1 MCRLPL
7 RARWA
12 VVALALQGL
21 QGLPAGGL
29 PAQTPARPAE
39 LSDSAL
45 VSLITVLPGRSLYN
59 VFGHTL
65 IRVRDPATG
74 LDVGY
79 NYGTFDFPDSFL
91 GGGAFVARFAYGRL
105 DYRLDAPNY
114 PPLRA
119 VEWYWREE
127 GRASIEQTLA
137 LSPHQRRAL
146 YRSLEENARPE
157 NATYR
162 YDFFFDNCSTRPR
175 DRIESALG
183 GELRNG
189 LGDPGASF
197 RQLLDPYLVEK
208 PGLNLAMDLGLG
220 PPADRP
226 ASARDAAFLPEWL
239 MRWSAAARVDGPDGT
254 RMLVSRTDTL
264 TWAPGAAD
272 RTPAPAWPR
281 VALWLI
287 ALVGVWL
294 TIRDLR
300 AGRPARR
307 WLDGALFTS
316 LGLAG
321 VVLAFLVFVSIHAV
335 TKGNLNLLWAVPF
348 HLAPGIALL
357 RGTRPAWLRGYMLA
371 TLALLVVFLVG
382 WPVWPQEIPG
392 AVLPLVL
399 LVAARAGTLALP
411 RPSGAVSASS
421 SDQAGEESSR

>member
-1 MCRLPL
+1 MCRLPP
-7 RARWA
+7 RVRWA
-12 VVALALQGL
+12 VVALSLQGF
-21 QGLPAGGL
+21 QGLLPGGL
-29 PAQTPARPAE
+29 PAQTRARQAE
-39 LSDSAL
+39 LSDSAV
-45 VSLITVLPGRSLYN
+45 VSLITILPGRSLYN

-105 DYRLDAPNY
+105 DYRLDAPDY
-114 PPLRA
+114 SPIRA

-127 GRASIEQTLA
+127 GRASVEQTLDF
-137 LSPHQRRAL
+137 SPQQRRAL

-175 DRIESALG
+175 DQIESALG

-189 LGDPGASF
+189 LDSPGASF
-197 RQLLDPYLVEK
+197 RQLLDPYLVER

-220 PPADRP
+220 PPADRL

-239 MRWSAAARVDGPDGT
+239 MRWADAARVDGPGGART
-254 RMLVSRTDTL
+254 LVSRTDTL

-281 VALWLI
+281 VALWLV
-287 ALVGVWL
+287 ALAGVWL

-300 AGRPARR
+300 EGRRFRR

-321 VVLAFLVFVSIHAV
+321 VVLAFLVFVSIHEV
-335 TKGNLNLLWAVPF
+335 TKGNLNLLWAVPL
-348 HLAPGIALL
+348 HLAPGVALL
-357 RGTRPAWLRGYMLA
+357 AGRRPGWLRGYMLA

-392 AVLPLVL
+392 AVLPVMV
-399 LVAARAGTLALP
+399 LVAARAGVLALP
-411 RPSGAVSASS
+411 RPSREVSSSS
-421 SDQAGEESSR
+421 SDQTGEASSR